1 MSGGG
6 KSTSTTLNYSPE
18 EAARRTQV
26 MDEASRIYQ
35 ATKGQVNSYP
45 GAVPVRAD
53 VATLSGQQNLLQAA
67 QQANAL
73 NPLLTQSLQYGL
85 TGAMDVNN
93 NPYFQSALE
102 ASLRPLQTQ
111 MTQGLQQVGS
121 AAQQAGA
128 YGGGRHGIAEA
139 LSFEKGMQSMG
150 DVAAQMGNEAY
161 RSGQDTFARTLA
173 LAPSTIQSFG
183 QGAQMESAVGAQ
195 RENLAQ
201 EQEAYQAAIREWQLN
216 APWMPLEQYANIV
229 FNGGSSQSTASS
241 STPRNPLMGAVGGGM
256 AGYGLATMAPALGV
270 TGPAGMAAGAILGAL
285 L

>member
-35 ATKGQVNSYP
+35 ATKGQVGSYP
-45 GAVPVRAD
+45 GAVPVGAD
-53 VATLSGQQNLLQAA
+53 AATLAGQQHLLQAA

-73 NPLLTQSLQYGL
+73 NPLLAQSLQYGL
-85 TGAMDVNN
+85 TGAMDVSN

-150 DVAAQMGNEAY
+150 DVAAQMGNKAY
-161 RSGQDTFARTLA
+161 LSGQDTFARTLA
-173 LAPSTIQSFG
+173 FAPSTIKSFG

-201 EQEAYQAAIREWQLN
+201 EQEAYRAAIREWQLN

-241 STPRNPLMGAVGGGM
+241 STPRNPLGAMGGAM

>member
-35 ATKGQVNSYP
+35 ATKGQVGSYP
-45 GAVPVRAD
+45 GAVPVGAD
-53 VATLSGQQNLLQAA
+53 AATLAGQQHLLQAA

-73 NPLLTQSLQYGL
+73 NPLLAQSLQYGL
-85 TGAMDVNN
+85 TGAMDVGN

-150 DVAAQMGNEAY
+150 DVAAQMGNAAY
-161 RSGQDTFARTLA
+161 RSGQDTFARTLV
-173 LAPSTIQSFG
+173 LAPSTIRSFG

-201 EQEAYQAAIREWQLN
+201 EQEAYRAAIREWQLN
-216 APWMPLEQYANIV
+216 APWMPLEKYANIV
-229 FNGGSSQSTASS
+229 FNGGSSQSTTSS
-241 STPRNPLMGAVGGGM
+241 STPRNPLGAMGGAM

-270 TGPAGMAAGAILGAL
+270 TGPVGMAAGAILGAL

>member
-26 MDEASRIYQ
+26 MDEASRIYR
-35 ATKGQVNSYP
+35 ATKGQVGFYP
-45 GAVPVRAD
+45 GAVPVGAD
-53 VATLSGQQNLLQAA
+53 VATLAGQQHLLQAA

-73 NPLLTQSLQYGL
+73 NPLLAQSLQYGL
-85 TGAMDVNN
+85 TGAMDVSN

-139 LSFEKGMQSMG
+139 LSFEKGVQSMG

-173 LAPSTIQSFG
+173 LAPSTIQAFG

-201 EQEAYQAAIREWQLN
+201 EQEAYRAAIREWQFK

-241 STPRNPLMGAVGGGM
+241 STPRNSLMGAAGGAL

-270 TGPAGMAAGAILGAL
+270 TGPVGMATGAILGAL

>member
-6 KSTSTTLNYSPE
+6 KSTSTTMNYSPE

-35 ATKGQVNSYP
+35 ATQGQVGSYP
-45 GAVPVRAD
+45 GAVPVGVDA
-53 VATLSGQQNLLQAA
+53 ATLSGQQSLLQAA
-67 QQANAL
+67 QQANAAS
-73 NPLLTQSLQYGL
+73 PLLAQSLQYGL
-85 TGAMDVNN
+85 TGAMDVSN

-201 EQEAYQAAIREWQLN
+201 EQEAYQAAIREWQIN
-216 APWMPLEQYANIV
+216 APWMPLEKYANIV

-241 STPRNPLMGAVGGGM
+241 STS
-256 AGYGLATMAPALGV
+256 GLAPGLTTCSGSRRW
-270 TGPAGMAAGAILGAL
+270 T
-285 L
+285 

>member
-18 EAARRTQV
+18 EAARRSQV

-45 GAVPVRAD
+45 GAVPVGAD
-53 VATLSGQQNLLQAA
+53 AATLSGQQNLLQAA

-73 NPLLTQSLQYGL
+73 NPLLAQSLQYGL
-85 TGAMDVNN
+85 TGAMDVGN

-102 ASLRPLQTQ
+102 ASMRPLQTQ

-139 LSFEKGMQSMG
+139 LSFQKGMQSMG

-161 RSGQDTFARTLA
+161 ARGQDTFARTLA

-183 QGAQMESAVGAQ
+183 QGAQMQSAVGAQ
-195 RENLAQ
+195 RENIAQ
-201 EQEAYQAAIREWQLN
+201 EQEAYQAAIREWQIK

-241 STPRNPLMGAVGGGM
+241 STPRNPLMGAIGGGM

-270 TGPAGMAAGAILGAL
+270 TGPVGMAAGAILGAL

>member
-35 ATKGQVNSYP
+35 ATKGQAGYYP
-45 GAVPVRAD
+45 GAVPVGAD
-53 VATLSGQQNLLQAA
+53 AATLAGQQHLLQAA

-73 NPLLTQSLQYGL
+73 NPLLAQSLQYGL
-85 TGAMDVNN
+85 TGAMDVGN

-161 RSGQDTFARTLA
+161 RSGQGTFARTLA
-173 LAPSTIQSFG
+173 FAPSTIQSFG

-201 EQEAYQAAIREWQLN
+201 EQEAYRAAIREWQLN

-241 STPRNPLMGAVGGGM
+241 STPRNPLGAIGGAM

-270 TGPAGMAAGAILGAL
+270 TGPVGMAAGAILGAL